1 MTEVWAEKHNVSTTI
16 MFGTEKAISV
26 NHYSTDVLPECINSR
41 RRRRQVTMAQVD
53 RRRKIVVLCL
63 SSVSQFAG
71 RTNSTSNVGE
81 IKWTEAVENGG
92 KRPPAFPT
100 LLLTP
105 GSTKIQ

>member
-1 MTEVWAEKHNVSTTI
+1 
-16 MFGTEKAISV
+16 
-26 NHYSTDVLPECINSR
+26 
-41 RRRRQVTMAQVD
+41 MAQVD